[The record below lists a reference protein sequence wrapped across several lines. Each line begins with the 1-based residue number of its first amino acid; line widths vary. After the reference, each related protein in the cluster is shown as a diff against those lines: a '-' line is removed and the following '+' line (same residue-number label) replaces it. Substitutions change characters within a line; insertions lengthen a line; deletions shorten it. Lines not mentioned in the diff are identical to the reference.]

1 MQTDIVNIGLSFLEG
16 FALIISPCILPI
28 LPIIL
33 AGSLTGSKKRP
44 VGIIIGFV
52 LTFSLFTFFSRKL
65 VQYSHID
72 LNIIR
77 HISYGLLFL
86 LGIIML
92 SSYLTEKFGQ
102 LTRSFSN
109 TGTSIHTINNPQGG
123 FISGIFFGGL
133 IAIIWTPCAGPILAA
148 VIVQTVIQ
156 ETNLMSFFTLLA
168 FGIGVALPMLFIAL
182 FGRQLTARLVFFK
195 KHAVL
200 FRKLLGVIIIL
211 SVCFIIYLEIGPSL
225 LIATENSKD
234 EVTDHLQ
241 NALKKPYPAPA
252 ISGIDSWINSKPFQL
267 SELKGKVVLIDFWTY
282 SCINCLRTLPY
293 LKAWYDK
300 YHLDGLVIIGVH
312 TPEFDFEKEFSNV
325 QNAVIQDGIKY
336 PVALDSHFVT
346 WLNYK
351 NQYWPAHYLIDK
363 KGDVVYTHF
372 GEGDYDVTENNIR
385 YLLNIQ
391 GHAVSQN
398 DNESQAI
405 YTTPETY
412 LGYARAE
419 NFSSPETVVQNDMA
433 QYSFPKTLMQNEWA
447 LQGNWKIMADRIIS
461 EENNAACE
469 INFNAQKVYIVMGNT
484 TNKNIHVTLLLNGK
498 KVIAEKGKDV
508 KDSSIEV

>member
-1 MQTDIVNIGLSFLEG
+1 
-16 FALIISPCILPI
+16 
-28 LPIIL
+28 
-33 AGSLTGSKKRP
+33 
-44 VGIIIGFV
+44 
-52 LTFSLFTFFSRKL
+52 
-65 VQYSHID
+65 
-72 LNIIR
+72 
-77 HISYGLLFL
+77 
-86 LGIIML
+86 
-92 SSYLTEKFGQ
+92 
-102 LTRSFSN
+102 
-109 TGTSIHTINNPQGG
+109 
-123 FISGIFFGGL
+123 
-133 IAIIWTPCAGPILAA
+133 
-148 VIVQTVIQ
+148 
-156 ETNLMSFFTLLA
+156 
-168 FGIGVALPMLFIAL
+168 
-182 FGRQLTARLVFFK
+182 
-195 KHAVL
+195 
-200 FRKLLGVIIIL
+200 
-211 SVCFIIYLEIGPSL
+211 
-225 LIATENSKD
+225 
-234 EVTDHLQ
+234 
-241 NALKKPYPAPA
+241 
-252 ISGIDSWINSKPFQL
+252 
-267 SELKGKVVLIDFWTY
+267 
-282 SCINCLRTLPY
+282 
-293 LKAWYDK
+293 
-300 YHLDGLVIIGVH
+300 VIIGVH

-508 KDSSIEV
+508 KDSSIEVNKHTLYEAVILNKPESGILTITSSTPGLEIYTFTFG